1 MVLASGE
8 FSQRWKDMKQFVILA
23 LLLLATL
30 AIAARPLD
38 ALPLQDSAQPPPAA
52 ALPTPAQVVGILD
65 SKLSLS
71 DDQKSK
77 ITPIIA
83 DRQQKLKALQA
94 DTSLRPMQRVRKA
107 KAILNESDK
116 KIKANLTPDQQQKYV
131 EIEQQI
137 RDMAKQRVQEQKGGS
152 TN

>member
-1 MVLASGE
+1 
-8 FSQRWKDMKQFVILA
+8 
-23 LLLLATL
+23 
-30 AIAARPLD
+30 
-38 ALPLQDSAQPPPAA
+38 
-52 ALPTPAQVVGILD
+52 
-65 SKLSLS
+65 LSLS